1 MIGLALR
8 AVKFAPWILAGLAV
22 AASLYYRS
30 DAADARA
37 AKAEYEAAVAKRIAE
52 NNERVLEEIQKL
64 SAKADEATARDLERE
79 RAAKA
84 ATATT
89 LSEIDRAPTTADGP
103 VAPVLRDALRAGRLR

>member
-1 MIGLALR
+1 MPPIATILR
-8 AVKFAPWILAGLAV
+8 FAPWIVAGAGVLAA
-22 AASLYYRS
+22 LYFRS

-37 AKAEYEAAVAKRIAE
+37 AQAQYEVAVAKRIAE

-89 LSEIDRAPTTADGP
+89 LSEIDRAPAASDGP
-103 VAPVLRDALRAGRLR
+103 VAPVLRDALRPGRLR